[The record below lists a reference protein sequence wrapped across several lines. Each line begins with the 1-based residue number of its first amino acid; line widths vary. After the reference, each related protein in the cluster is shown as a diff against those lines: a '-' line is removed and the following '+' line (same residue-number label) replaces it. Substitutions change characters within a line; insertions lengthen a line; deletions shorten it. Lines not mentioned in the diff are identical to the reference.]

1 MILVTDESYIK
12 GRFTCTKS
20 EKLNSKA
27 LKSINDKVIQRQFL
41 CDNFNEESNDELK
54 IQYHR

>member
-20 EKLNSKA
+20 EKLIQA
-27 LKSINDKVIQRQFL
+27 LKSINDLEVIQRQFL
-41 CDNFNEESNDELK
+41 CDNFNEESKDKLK